1 MAVKSLAFN
10 TFSAFLAVAI
20 VLINWLSCCVL
31 RLLSPVQ
38 SKSALARTITNRWV
52 RVTDAGKR
60 EIIEYVQIL
69 INLIVGIAFS
79 ETLIGYH
86 YFFVET
92 IVTITYQLHLLSLN
106 WAIDLPD
113 YSAFLKES
121 EAVHMIT
128 LLVYL
133 LFGLIGLSN
142 QIALTL
148 DLISLFSY
156 PFRALRRFCNWSSGQ
171 LTEIKDVMV
180 NILTIKK
187 KYWVTCPYPEYLL
200 NDTFKIVYICAL
212 PLVFYLIFLTKVYSL
227 FMGALILIF
236 STVQNLG
243 ANLALFLEEI
253 GRITCTLG
261 GLDIEEESLCS
272 NKKDLKE
279 KVASVRCKLAYVEW
293 VSVFKLRKMR

>member
-1 MAVKSLAFN
+1 M
-10 TFSAFLAVAI
+10 
-20 VLINWLSCCVL
+20 
-31 RLLSPVQ
+31 
-38 SKSALARTITNRWV
+38 
-52 RVTDAGKR
+52 
-60 EIIEYVQIL
+60 QIL
-69 INLIVGIAFS
+69 INLVVGVVFS

-121 EAVHMIT
+121 EAVRMVT

-133 LFGLIGLSN
+133 LFGLIGLST

-156 PFRALRRFCNWSSGQ
+156 PFRAMRRGCIKCSEH
-171 LTEIKDVMV
+171 LTDLKDVMV

-212 PLVFYLIFLTKVYSL
+212 PLVFYLIFLTKAYSL
-227 FMGALILIF
+227 FMGALTLIV
-236 STVQNLG
+236 SVIQDLG

-253 GRITCTLG
+253 GRITCTLA
-261 GLDIEEESLCS
+261 GLDIEEDSLCS
-272 NKKDLKE
+272 N
-279 KVASVRCKLAYVEW
+279 
-293 VSVFKLRKMR
+293 